1 MIGLLPDNLTTFTR
15 KWSSGQV
22 SGVYFLCAL
31 QGGNCAVIGV
41 KAELGV
47 PDPSSPNAGK
57 LEFFVDW

>member
-1 MIGLLPDNLTTFTR
+1 MNVTREYGDLYQTVVFTC
-15 KWSSGQV
+15 V
-22 SGVYFLCAL
+22 